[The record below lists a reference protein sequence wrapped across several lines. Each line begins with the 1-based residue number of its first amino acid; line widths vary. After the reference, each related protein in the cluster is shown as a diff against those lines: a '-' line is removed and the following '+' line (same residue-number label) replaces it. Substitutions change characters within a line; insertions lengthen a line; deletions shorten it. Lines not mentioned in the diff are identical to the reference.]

1 MKVIIWIKEE
11 DILTNK
17 ISEWHTTKP
26 KRSGKWVQVII
37 SQHEFVTLL
46 DTPNFN
52 DVEDMLNIDP
62 DEMDMI

>member
-1 MKVIIWIKEE
+1 MKVIIWIKEK

-17 ISEWHTTKP
+17 ISEWYTTKP
-26 KRSGKWVQVII
+26 KRSGKWIQVII
-37 SQHEFVTLL
+37 SQDKFVTLL
-46 DTPNFN
+46 DDPNLD